1 MDMDCQSKEIPSS
14 KTREEKKNK
23 EKVKTEPANS
33 FGQFLREKKAK
44 GSRAVVKLASEEWR
58 EMNEEQKAPYKRL
71 YEEEKDAMGAVYRSK
86 KVRNENRD
94 ESKKALGKKKGPKIN
109 QSSKDTVN
117 GLQLLSEIESLDDE
131 TEKMYLEARQL
142 QEVLCSEKLQLK
154 ANQMRLDEKINECEN
169 IREKYRTLV
178 SQHSSCQPK
187 Q

>member
-1 MDMDCQSKEIPSS
+1 M
-14 KTREEKKNK
+14 
-23 EKVKTEPANS
+23 
-33 FGQFLREKKAK
+33 
-44 GSRAVVKLASEEWR
+44 
-58 EMNEEQKAPYKRL
+58 
-71 YEEEKDAMGAVYRSK
+71 
-86 KVRNENRD
+86 
-94 ESKKALGKKKGPKIN
+94 
-109 QSSKDTVN
+109 N

-154 ANQMRLDEKINECEN
+154 ANQMRLDEKVNECEN